1 MNGAELIGREN
12 YRLYLV
18 SKRAS
23 RKADEEDVYPGYP
36 PLALVSN
43 NIEFESFL
51 PTKNGQSKSSQKL

>member
-23 RKADEEDVYPGYP
+23 RKADGEDVYPGYP

-43 NIEFESFL
+43 IIEFEIV
-51 PTKNGQSKSSQKL
+51 PADEKWAKQKFAEA